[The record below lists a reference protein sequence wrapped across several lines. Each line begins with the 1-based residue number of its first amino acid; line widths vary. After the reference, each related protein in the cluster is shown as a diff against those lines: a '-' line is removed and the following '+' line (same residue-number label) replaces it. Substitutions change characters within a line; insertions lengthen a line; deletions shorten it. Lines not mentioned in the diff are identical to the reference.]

1 MGRHRRVSRG
11 WRPQTLCRLADL
23 ADGQT
28 RAFTARDGEGPVDVF
43 VQRRGGAAVAYVNS
57 CPHTGSPLDWL
68 PDRFLAADGR
78 HFLCATHGALFRPE
92 DGYCVAGPC
101 AGDRLEAVPVEL
113 RDGEIR
119 IGGARGDC

>member
-1 MGRHRRVSRG
+1 MSRG
-11 WRPQTLCRLADL
+11 WTPQALCRLADL

-28 RAFTARDGEGPVDVF
+28 RGFTARDSVGSVEVF
-43 VQRRGGAAVAYVNS
+43 VQRRGTGVVAYVNS

-92 DGYCVAGPC
+92 DGYCFAGPC

-113 RDGEIR
+113 RDGEVR
-119 IGGARGDC
+119 IGGSSGDR